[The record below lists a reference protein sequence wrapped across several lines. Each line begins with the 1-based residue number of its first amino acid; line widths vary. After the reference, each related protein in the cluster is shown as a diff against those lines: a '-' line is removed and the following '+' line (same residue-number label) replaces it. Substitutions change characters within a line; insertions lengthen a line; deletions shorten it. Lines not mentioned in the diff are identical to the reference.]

1 MKKDN
6 QTEEKE
12 GKYTFMQKLL
22 YLFIIPLLFTVVV
35 VLGYLT
41 YEGKNVFEVAKGF
54 LPEKEEVST
63 SMESQE
69 EQGKKEASPQE
80 KGKGSSSQEVI
91 LLERKVTEKDREI
104 TKLVSQLEQANKRI
118 EDLEQQRQ
126 QVKISNREL
135 AKLYEGMSTKKAAQ
149 IIMELE
155 EERALLILKELSTSK
170 TSSILSQLEPEQAAR
185 FTELLAK
192 NE

>member
-1 MKKDN
+1 MKKNN
-6 QTEEKE
+6 QFEEKE
-12 GKYTFMQKLL
+12 EKYTFMQKLL

-41 YEGKNVFEVAKGF
+41 YEGKNVFEVAQSF
-54 LPEKEEVST
+54 LPEKEEVSI
-63 SMESQE
+63 SIEGQE
-69 EQGKKEASPQE
+69 EQETTSPDE
-80 KGKGSSSQEVI
+80 NKKGSSSQDVI
-91 LLERKVTEKDREI
+91 LLERKVSEKEREI

-118 EDLEQQRQ
+118 EDLEQQQQ
-126 QVKISNREL
+126 QVRISNREL

-170 TSSILSQLEPEQAAR
+170 TSSILGQLEPKQAAR
-185 FTELLAK
+185 FTERLAK